1 MKKEENSFEIFFL
14 EDGTVEYFNESLI
27 ILSASVVNTK
37 DLTKKFVEELN
48 QNALKKLD
56 DKNINDQERYIINH
70 KIDALKQ
77 INF

>member
-1 MKKEENSFEIFFL
+1 MKFFFI